1 MTRWLTLFLWL
12 FMLPALAAPTP
23 AERLISEATRR
34 VETQP
39 DQAAA
44 HTALAM
50 ALARRARE
58 TADAALYAR
67 AQHSLE
73 RAFELAPDDFDAAR
87 TRVWV
92 LLGQHEFAAALTAAK
107 ALNARYPDDL
117 MTYALL
123 VDANIELGRYADA
136 EAAAQW
142 LLDLRPGN
150 IPGLTRAAYLRELF
164 GDLDGSVEL
173 MLQALQRTAPAE
185 TEDRAWLLTQVS
197 HLQLQA
203 GRVDLAGRA
212 VTDALTLFPGY
223 HYALHQLAQVRDA
236 QGRFDDALAVRR
248 QHFAAAP
255 HPENRLWLARA
266 LARAGHADEAAR
278 EFEAFAQSAHAE
290 STSGDNAN
298 RELVDYLADE
308 GQDPKAA
315 LALAEREFE
324 HRQDIQTRAALAQ
337 ALDRN
342 GRHADAWRQMQA
354 VLAVGTRDPALLYRA
369 GFIAATAGDAARAS
383 TLLREAL
390 ALAPWHPS
398 AASAAARLADT
409 LASTH

>member
-1 MTRWLTLFLWL
+1 MTRWLPLFLLL
-12 FMLPALAAPTP
+12 FALPALAAPTP
-23 AERLISEATRR
+23 AERLIADATRR
-34 VETQP
+34 VDAAP

-58 TADAALYAR
+58 TADAALYDR
-67 AQHSLE
+67 ALQSLE
-73 RAFELAPDDFDAAR
+73 RAFELAPEDFDAAR

-92 LLGQHEFAAALTAAK
+92 LLGKHEFAAALTAAK

-123 VDANIELGRYADA
+123 VDANIELGHYTDA

-164 GDLDGSVEL
+164 GDLDGSIEL

-203 GRVDLAGRA
+203 GRVALADRA
-212 VTDALTLFPGY
+212 VTDALALFPGY

-236 QGRFDDALAVRR
+236 QGRYKAALAARR
-248 QHFAAAP
+248 QHYAAAP

-266 LARAGHADEAAR
+266 LARAGLADEAGR
-278 EFEAFAQSAHAE
+278 EFTAFAADAHAE
-290 STSGDNAN
+290 SAHDDNAN

-308 GQDPKAA
+308 GQNAKAA
-315 LALAEREFE
+315 LALAEREFAR
-324 HRQDIQTRAALAQ
+324 RQDIHTRAALAR
-337 ALDRN
+337 ALERN
-342 GRHADAWRQMQA
+342 GRYTDAWRHAQT
-354 VLAVGTRDPALLYRA
+354 VLATGTRDPALLYRA
-369 GFIAATAGDAARAS
+369 GFIAEAAGDAQRARA
-383 TLLREAL
+383 LLREAL
-390 ALAPWHPS
+390 TIAPWHPL
-398 AASAAARLADT
+398 AADATARLADS
-409 LASTH
+409 LASAR